1 MASPIRHLRFMMLAA
16 GKSSRIG
23 SPKFLLPLPDGR
35 PSYVHGVE
43 MLQRAFP
50 DAENIW
56 LWLRDPSQ
64 LMADEVP
71 GSLNVK
77 LFYETVHVDHSH
89 LKNARGLPVNGLLAA
104 FEIDPTCHWL
114 FIPCDYPLLTMEEL
128 RHLRV
133 QYTEPVTCFE
143 NGRGLTERWV
153 SIWGPDALARLSDN
167 VVKGF
172 PDPGKVIQD
181 LKGKRTSPIHNYSLF
196 NTNTKE
202 EWEEAMSLLA
212 G

>member
-1 MASPIRHLRFMMLAA
+1 MILAG
-16 GKSSRIG
+16 GKSTRMG
-23 SPKFLLPLPDGR
+23 SPKFLLPFPDGR

-50 DAENIW
+50 NAENILMW
-56 LWLRDPSQ
+56 LYDPSQ
-64 LMADEVP
+64 LLADEVP
-71 GSLNVK
+71 EGLKVK
-77 LFYETVHVDHSH
+77 LYYETVHFDNSH
-89 LKNARGLPVNGLLAA
+89 LRDFQRLPVASLLAA
-104 FEIDPTCHWL
+104 YEIDPTSHWF

-128 RHLRV
+128 RHLRA

-153 SIWGPDALARLSDN
+153 SIWGPEALAHLEEN
-167 VVKGF
+167 VENGF
-172 PDPGKVIQD
+172 PDPGKVIRD
-181 LKGKRTSPIHNYSLF
+181 LKGKRIRPIHSYSLF

-202 EWEEAMSLLA
+202 EWEEALSLLA

>member
-1 MASPIRHLRFMMLAA
+1 
-16 GKSSRIG
+16 
-23 SPKFLLPLPDGR
+23 
-35 PSYVHGVE
+35 